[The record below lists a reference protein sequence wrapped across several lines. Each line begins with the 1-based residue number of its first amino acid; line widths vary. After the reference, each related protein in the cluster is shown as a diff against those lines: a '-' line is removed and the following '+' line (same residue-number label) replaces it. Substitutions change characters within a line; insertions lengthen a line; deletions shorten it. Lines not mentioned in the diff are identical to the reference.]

1 MLDIVERSIPH
12 APSSGVEPVERI
24 GEVVALIGLQ
34 SKTPAS
40 SGTYFPHISSVISP
54 NFPLLP
60 STAVLEVAL
69 LPHML
74 VLIAPTPVCRPPEC
88 GCEHASAP

>member
-40 SGTYFPHISSVISP
+40 SGTTA
-54 NFPLLP
+54 LP
-60 STAVLEVAL
+60 SIRRFRAEVFRQVG
-69 LPHML
+69 H
-74 VLIAPTPVCRPPEC
+74 IQ
-88 GCEHASAP
+88 